1 MKAGDLVTLKHKSIK
16 GTALD
21 QIGIVVSVKI
31 SGNPLVMFPKDGVIT
46 EVIGNCL
53 EIVSDIMESR

>member
-1 MKAGDLVTLKHKSIK
+1 MKIGDLVTLKHDALK
-16 GTALD
+16 GTPLD
-21 QIGIVVSVKI
+21 QIGIVVSFKP

-53 EIVSDIMESR
+53 ETVSVNMESR

>member
-1 MKAGDLVTLKHKSIK
+1 MKIGDLVTLKHVALK
-16 GTALD
+16 GTPLD
-21 QIGIVVSVKI
+21 QIGIVVSFNP

-53 EIVSDIMESR
+53 EAVSVDMESR